1 MGSKICAWEAWCQVM
16 QKDQLQSWSWT
27 GIFKTELLAEQS
39 GKIIIL
45 VTEFFPFWYGTLL
58 NPGALELHNESRD
71 VVLPAQQLCSLYVQ
85 WCEGQSLGRL
95 VGWLLNYYEE
105 TPPPNIRFMFS
116 FCAVQLLMRKGWKS
130 VITERKTIM
139 TKNEVIKALIK
150 HVDGT

>member
-1 MGSKICAWEAWCQVM
+1 M

-58 NPGALELHNESRD
+58 NPGTRELHNESRD

-105 TPPPNIRFMFS
+105 TPPQYKIY
-116 FCAVQLLMRKGWKS
+116 VQFLRSATSDEEGMEKCHYR
-130 VITERKTIM
+130 E
-139 TKNEVIKALIK
+139 E
-150 HVDGT
+150 DYYD